1 MIWEKQKTETAREYE
16 YFVTYRDFG
25 PERSTQKVANKHKKS
40 RNHIGKISM
49 ENRWVARCKAYDEHR
64 AKKDLEEKEAM
75 RSDMAKRH
83 LSYMRALGSIAML
96 PIQALVDRLKKYPEE
111 TRNLQ
116 ETQTID
122 LIKLANSSAR
132 TLDICVKIERLT
144 LGIATEISGA
154 EESSN
159 SGTSEIAEQALQND
173 NVAKK
178 LIELLAE
185 LSRSGEQNRAVSS

>member
-1 MIWEKQKTETAREYE
+1 MIWEKQSGETAREYE
-16 YFVTYRDFG
+16 YFSVYRDMG
-25 PERSTQKVANKHKKS
+25 AERSVAKVARERRKTVQHLGSISKK
-40 RNHIGKISM
+40 RN
-49 ENRWVARCKAYDEHR
+49 WVARCRAYDDYR
-64 AKKDLEEKEAM
+64 AKKVLQEKEKV
-75 RSDMAKRH
+75 REDMSKRH
-83 LSYMRALGSIAML
+83 LSYMKALGSIAML
-96 PIQALVDRLKKYPEE
+96 PIQALVDRLKKYPDE

-144 LGIATEISGA
+144 LGIATEIS
-154 EESSN
+154 EIQDTEKSS
-159 SGTSEIAEQALQND
+159 TSDIAEQALEND

-185 LSRSGEQNRAVSS
+185 LSRSGEQNRSITA